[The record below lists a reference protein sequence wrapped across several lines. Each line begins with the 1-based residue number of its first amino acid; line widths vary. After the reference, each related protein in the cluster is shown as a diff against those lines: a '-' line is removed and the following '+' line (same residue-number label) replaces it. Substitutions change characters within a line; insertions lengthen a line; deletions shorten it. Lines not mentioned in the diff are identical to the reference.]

1 MTASVLFEEKN
12 ESPAPDGAAT
22 SLRVSVDLLD
32 TLMNLA
38 GELVLGRNQLLQG
51 IGAANPKAVELSGQR
66 IDMITS
72 ELQEAIMQTR
82 MQPIGN
88 ILNKFNRIV
97 RDLSHQT
104 GTSVNLILE
113 GETVELDK
121 TILEAMTD
129 PLICLIRNSVTYGI
143 EPPEERREKGKDPS
157 GTIQIR
163 AFHEAGQV
171 NILISDDGRGMDP
184 DRIFESTVPSIEI
197 LGGVIDFDATPGQG
211 TDILIKLPLTLAII
225 PSQIIVSGDERYAVP
240 QVNLNELLRIPTAE
254 IRDRI
259 EKVGDAAVVR
269 LRGELLPLLNLAD
282 VLGLEQTCIDP
293 ETGEKKPDR
302 RKNVADRRAKQYVVS
317 EGAAVGKAAL
327 PAQDSWSRQ
336 GEDRRKSRSNAVNI
350 AVVSAGAF
358 TYGLVVDQLRD
369 SEEIVVKPVGRH
381 VKKYSAYAG
390 ATIMGDGKVALI
402 LDIANLAQSAGIT
415 AVSEAAQAAALLDR
429 AGEDER
435 ERMALLR
442 FRNTDTE
449 YFAAPQNLVER
460 VERIRASDIQRIGR
474 NRAVKYR
481 GGTLLLFEIAQ
492 VADFTPLPE
501 REFMEIVVF
510 RVRGREIGLLVSPP
524 VDLVEGV
531 PDLDESPFRQPTVSG
546 SMTIMGHTTLVI
558 DIDEMVRTICPDW
571 FAGQG

>member
-1 MTASVLFEEKN
+1 
-12 ESPAPDGAAT
+12 
-22 SLRVSVDLLD
+22 
-32 TLMNLA
+32 
-38 GELVLGRNQLLQG
+38 
-51 IGAANPKAVELSGQR
+51 
-66 IDMITS
+66 
-72 ELQEAIMQTR
+72 MQTR

-88 ILNKFNRIV
+88 ILSKFNRIV

-113 GETVELDK
+113 GEAVELDK
-121 TILEAMTD
+121 SILEAMND
-129 PLICLIRNSVTYGI
+129 PLICLIRHSVVHGI
-143 EPPEERREKGKDPS
+143 EPPEERRGKGKEPS
-157 GTIQIR
+157 GTIR
-163 AFHEAGQV
+163 VKAFHEAGQV

-184 DRIFESTVPSIEI
+184 DGIVESTVPSIET

-225 PSQIIVSGDERYAVP
+225 PSQIIVAGDERYAVP
-240 QVNLNELLRIPTAE
+240 QVNLNELLRIPAGE

-282 VLGLEQTCIDP
+282 ALGLEKTCIDP

-317 EGAAVGKAAL
+317 EGAAAVKAAL
-327 PAQDSWSRQ
+327 PAQDPFGNRQ

-358 TYGLVVDQLRD
+358 SYGLVVDQLRD

-381 VKKYSAYAG
+381 LKKYSAYAG

-415 AVSEAAQAAALLDR
+415 AVSEAAQAAALLNR
-429 AGEDER
+429 AGEEGR

-474 NRAVKYR
+474 NRTVQYR

-501 REFMEIVVF
+501 REFLDVVVF

-524 VDLVEGV
+524 VDAVEVV
-531 PDLDESPFRQPTVSG
+531 PDLDESSLRQRTVSG
-546 SMTIMGHTTLVI
+546 SMTIMGHTTLMI

-571 FAGQG
+571 FDGHADTRADE